1 MPSHIQPDEMTI
13 AAERGRLITA
23 HGMAVDAEGRKRLE
37 DAFGVEY
44 CRRRY
49 PECYKL
55 TNTGRIAAALDRF
68 RGLIRW

>member
-1 MPSHIQPDEMTI
+1 MTL

-23 HGMAVDAEGRKRLE
+23 HGMAVDAEGRKRME
-37 DAFGVEY
+37 DALGVPY
-44 CRRRY
+44 CQNRY
-49 PECYKL
+49 PEAYRL